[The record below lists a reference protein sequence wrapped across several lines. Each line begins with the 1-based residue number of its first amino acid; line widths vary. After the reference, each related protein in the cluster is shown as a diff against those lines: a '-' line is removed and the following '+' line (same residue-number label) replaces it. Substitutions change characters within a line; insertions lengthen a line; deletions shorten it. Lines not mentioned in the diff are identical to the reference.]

1 MKKFVKTLLVMLT
14 FVTSMFFVT
23 GCFGGG
29 GVSGKTYEV
38 VHAEVKSNNPAQQ
51 EMLDFYN
58 SRMDGEVG
66 KTVVFEEGGEFG
78 DAGTLNSLYGVVY
91 LNTWSQNG
99 NQIIL
104 NGGSD
109 VPQKTNA
116 YLDGDKLIMEMGN
129 INGLLFVY
137 TLEEVA
143 E

>member
-29 GVSGKTYEV
+29 VSGKTYIV
-38 VHAEVKSNNPAQQ
+38 VKAEVKSNNPANQ
-51 EMLDFYN
+51 EMLEMYN
-58 SRMDGEVG
+58 YILEGEVG
-66 KTVVFEEGGEFG
+66 ETIVFEKGGDFG
-78 DAGTLNSLYGVVY
+78 DAGTLRMIATVY
-91 LNTWSQNG
+91 LNTWSQSGDN
-99 NQIIL
+99 III

-109 VPQKTNA
+109 VPAPSKG
-116 YLDGDKLIMEMGN
+116 YIDGDQVVIEVGN

-137 TLEEVA
+137 TFEEVTA